1 MSRATVAPP
10 RPPEPVVAAAES
22 LAGLLLAAGVQ
33 RGDPL
38 GLSTAGSHLSVAT
51 GAAVWSTTVAEPA
64 PVVADLER
72 RLAPR
77 WVWWSSVD
85 QAAPLVAAGVRPAAC
100 WDLAAVHRLLRG
112 GSADEPAQIWAL
124 ACDLAPGGV
133 PASGQLDLLSA
144 ATHLVDLS
152 DPAPGRPGAS
162 SAPRDADDPVQPDGY
177 LQPGCWE
184 GSWLARSPR
193 RTARWA
199 QLAGWVAER
208 QLDLLVGRTAGGDAR
223 TTARAESA
231 AALLSV
237 ELALDGLPLEVA
249 EAERVIGGFIG
260 PRPGTETERL
270 ERRRQRD
277 SAVLQQARGASADLR
292 NPAQVRQLLA
302 EVGVTVPDTRSW
314 RLEPFRSLHPVV
326 EALVQWRKAERIET
340 TYGYTWLDRHVSGDR
355 LRGRW
360 HASDGAAGRMT
371 AQAGLHNLPAE
382 LRSAVAAPA
391 GRVLVRADL
400 GQIEPRVLAAV
411 SADPGL
417 ATAAAQPDLYAPVA
431 EALGVDRP
439 TAKVAVLAAM
449 YGQTSGAAGAALR
462 GMDASYPRAMA
473 YLRAA
478 DEDGR
483 AGRAVMTYGGR
494 RVPVWE
500 TPAGLGEAQTRAVTA
515 ARGRFTRNAVV
526 QGAAAELFKAWAA
539 TVRLAVRDQGAQ
551 IVLCL
556 HDELLVETPRER
568 ADQVAEQVLSS
579 LESTAARWFGSTR
592 VRFVADIRIVERWS
606 DAKD

>member
-10 RPPEPVVAAAES
+10 GPPELVVAAAES
-22 LAGLLLAAGVQ
+22 LAELLLATGFQ

-38 GLSTAGSHLSVAT
+38 GLSTAGSHLAVA
-51 GAAVWSTTVAEPA
+51 AAASVWSTTGADPA
-64 PVVADLER
+64 PVVAELER
-72 RLAPR
+72 RLSPR
-77 WVWWSSVD
+77 WVWWSSAD
-85 QAAPLVAAGVRPAAC
+85 QAGPLVAAGVRPAAC

-112 GSADEPAQIWAL
+112 GAADEPAQVWAL
-124 ACDLAPGGV
+124 ACELAPGGV

-144 ATHLVDLS
+144 AGTALLADL
-152 DPAPGRPGAS
+152 
-162 SAPRDADDPVQPDGY
+162 PRDADDPIQPDGY
-177 LQPGCWE
+177 LRPGCWE
-184 GSWLARSPR
+184 SSWLARSPR

-199 QLAGWVAER
+199 QLAGWVAQR

-237 ELALDGLPLEVA
+237 ELAVDGLPLEVA

-277 SAVLQQARGASADLR
+277 SVVLRQTRGASADLR

-302 EVGVTVPDTRSW
+302 DVGVTVPDTRSW

-326 EALVQWRKAERIET
+326 EALVQWRKAERMET

-411 SADPGL
+411 SADPAL

-500 TPAGLGEAQTRAVTA
+500 MPAGLDEAQARAVAA

-539 TVRLAVRDQGAQ
+539 TVRLAVRDAGAR

-556 HDELLVETPRER
+556 HDELLVETPREQ